1 MVSHKD
7 TVSTSADK
15 SVFESE
21 PQQSKAAVGHGRNAS
36 NAPQEQPS
44 VFESQPAQSKAH
56 YRAGANAQ
64 SESEY
69 ETDEEN

>member
-7 TVSTSADK
+7 TVSAGTDQ
-15 SVFESE
+15 SVFESQ
-21 PQQSKAAVGHGRNAS
+21 PQQSKAVVGHGRNDAINTS
-36 NAPQEQPS
+36 QEQS

-64 SESEY
+64 SDSEY